1 VAGLKDEGRG
11 RIPKP
16 SIESIYKSPFL
27 ISDVAYSSRVAG
39 GHISKLMQEL
49 SSTVVDI
56 DRVKTLRKKKALGY
70 VPLIKISR

>member
-1 VAGLKDEGRG
+1 VGGLKEEGRG

-27 ISDVAYSSRVAG
+27 ISDVAYSSKVAG
-39 GHISKLMQEL
+39 GQISKQLQEL
-49 SSTVVDI
+49 SSSVVDI
-56 DRVKTLRKKKALGY
+56 ERVKTLRKKKATGY